1 MLPPRRHDISR
12 LEAFSDAAFAFALT
26 LLVVSLDV
34 PRSYDELIRLMK
46 GFLSFACCF
55 ALLVWIWHEH
65 NVFFRKCGLQDSLT
79 VFLNG
84 VLLFVVLF
92 YVYPLKFMFDSM
104 FAMFIPDAYPDLKGM
119 SLGQLSRASAIYGLG
134 FVAMFLMFALL
145 YGHAW
150 RKRAEL
156 ELTPGEIFDLK
167 TFAGHHLVSAGVGAI
182 AFLVAVAAPLRF
194 APFSPMCFALMGPA
208 HWYYGKRVEKRRP
221 EIDAAVREVPE
232 QRPTGAEGDRVP
244 QG

>member
-1 MLPPRRHDISR
+1 VLPARRHDISR

-34 PRSYDELIRLMK
+34 PRSYGQLIALMK
-46 GFLSFACCF
+46 GFPSFACCF

-65 NVFFRKCGLQDSLT
+65 NMFFRRYGLQDSLT

-104 FAMFIPDAYPDLKGM
+104 FSQMLPGAYPDLQRM
-119 SLGQLSRASAIYGLG
+119 SFLQLSTAATIYALG
-134 FVAMFLMFALL
+134 YVLLFVMFALL
-145 YGHAW
+145 YAHAY

-156 ELTPGEIFDLK
+156 QLNALEIFDVK
-167 TFAGHHLVSAGVGAI
+167 WYAGSHLVSAAVGLVA
-182 AFLVAVAAPLRF
+182 ALVAVAAPARF
-194 APFSPMCFALMGPA
+194 APLSPVCFGLMGPA
-208 HWYYGKRVEKRRP
+208 HWYYANRMEKRR
-221 EIDAAVREVPE
+221 AAFARTLV
-232 QRPTGAEGDRVP
+232 AET
-244 QG
+244 